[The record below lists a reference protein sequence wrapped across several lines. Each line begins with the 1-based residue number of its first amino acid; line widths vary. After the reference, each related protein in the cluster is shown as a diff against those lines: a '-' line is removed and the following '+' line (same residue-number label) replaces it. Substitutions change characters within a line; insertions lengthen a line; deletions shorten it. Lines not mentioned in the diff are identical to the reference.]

1 MESVGEMVKK
11 RLERIIIEDEILRSG
26 FAAFPY
32 LVMNDK
38 SISIC
43 ARFTYAMLL
52 QFAWQEDKTYPK
64 QQTLADRI
72 GVSTR
77 QVQRYLN
84 ELREAGYIV
93 IERTDKRFH
102 NTYIIKKVRS
112 KLRKKRNF
120 PG

>member
-1 MESVGEMVKK
+1 MQNVGKLVKN
-11 RLERIIIEDEILRSG
+11 RVERIIIEDEILKAG

-52 QFAWQEDKTYPK
+52 QFAWQEAKTYPK

-84 ELREAGYIV
+84 ELRDAGYIT

-112 KLRKKRNF
+112 KLRKKPNL

>member
-1 MESVGEMVKK
+1 MEKVGDLVKT
-11 RLERIIIEDEILRSG
+11 RLERIIIEDEVLRGG

-32 LVMNDK
+32 VVMNNTAL
-38 SISIC
+38 SVG

-52 QFAWQEDKTYPK
+52 QFAWQKGETFPK

-72 GVSTR
+72 GVSIR
-77 QVQRYLN
+77 QVQRYLE
-84 ELREAGYIV
+84 ELRDAKYIE
-93 IERTDKRFH
+93 IERKDKRFH

-112 KLRKKRNF
+112 KLRRNANF